1 MIDTRVMRR
10 WLFAVRG
17 STAVPVLAITHAA
30 AQGGLATSLAQGPT
44 VAVES
49 QAGSNPSVS
58 SDGRFVVYAGP
69 PTHADDQRASTVW
82 LRDRSNG
89 GGVEL
94 TVPKAGVRLGNSVFP
109 VISGDGCYA

>member
-10 WLFAVRG
+10 WLFAVAG
-17 STAVPVLAITHAA
+17 STAIAVLGLTHAA

-49 QAGSNPSVS
+49 QDGSNPSVS

-69 PTHADDQRASTVW
+69 PTNADDQRASTVW

-89 GGVEL
+89 REVQL
-94 TVPKAGVRLGNSVFP
+94 TTPQPGVRLRDSLLSV
-109 VISGDGCYA
+109 I